1 MESKTES
8 TMEHLEQKLLGWEK
22 WLYACYSAAL
32 VMLAHA
38 FVKAFEN
45 TALTEALFFIEEKAG
60 VAHSQN
66 YYSPSPHFQYYYNVY
81 ASMMSTGR
89 IALWLI
95 VQLLPLAFA
104 AILAFHPTW
113 RKIALHN
120 RVNLIFGY
128 LLAGWLTFLSLGA
141 QEPLSATDGYNV
153 VVIVCLF
160 AIGLGYWWLRRKKD
174 KAEEVFP

>member
-1 MESKTES
+1 MESNLAEKIER
-8 TMEHLEQKLLGWEK
+8 LEAQLPRWEK
-22 WLYACYSAAL
+22 WLYACYGAAFI
-32 VMLAHA
+32 MLAHA

-66 YYSPSPHFQYYYNVY
+66 YYSPSPYSQYYSDVY
-81 ASMMSTGR
+81 ASMISTGR

-113 RKIALHN
+113 RKVALHT
-120 RVNLIFGY
+120 RVDLIFGY
-128 LLAGWLTFLSLGA
+128 LLAGWINLLALGA
-141 QEPLSATDGYNV
+141 QDPLNIPGEYNV
-153 VVIVCLF
+153 LLVIYLL
-160 AIGLGYWWLRRKKD
+160 ALGIGYWWQGRKKD